1 MYSIFFEKV
10 ESNQNNTALLSSDM
24 YYLPTNAVLGRFN
37 SKCFDYAILKEFKKI
52 ILGKL
57 FGLRARTFKL
67 RITGRCV
74 HNISSKDL
82 NHYQKDFQNKSTR
95 YEKWKK
101 ATSYNC

>member
-24 YYLPTNAVLGRFN
+24 YYLPTNSVLGRFN

-67 RITGRCV
+67 RITGRCM
-74 HNISSKDL
+74 HNISSKDY
-82 NHYQKDFQNKSTR
+82 NYYQKEIFITSR
-95 YEKWKK
+95 LHIRHEK
-101 ATSYNC
+101 ATP

>member
-24 YYLPTNAVLGRFN
+24 YYLPTNSVLGRFN

-74 HNISSKDL
+74 HNISSKDY
-82 NHYQKDFQNKSTR
+82 NYYQKEIFITSR
-95 YEKWKK
+95 LHIRHEK
-101 ATSYNC
+101 ATP

>member
-24 YYLPTNAVLGRFN
+24 YYLPTNSVLGRFN

-74 HNISSKDL
+74 HNISSKDY
-82 NHYQKDFQNKSTR
+82 NYYQKEIFITR
-95 YEKWKK
+95 RLHIRHEK
-101 ATSYNC
+101 ATP

>member
-74 HNISSKDL
+74 HNISSKDY
-82 NHYQKDFQNKSTR
+82 NYYQKEIFITSR
-95 YEKWKK
+95 LHIRHEK
-101 ATSYNC
+101 ATP

>member
-24 YYLPTNAVLGRFN
+24 YYLPTNSVLGRFN

-74 HNISSKDL
+74 HNISSKDYIY
-82 NHYQKDFQNKSTR
+82 YQKEIFITSR
-95 YEKWKK
+95 LHIRHEK
-101 ATSYNC
+101 ATP